1 MKLTE
6 VVLIAIA
13 VSGAIHAQE
22 PKFEVASVK
31 ALPPGSRFAPMTQDA
46 TRFTA
51 PSTNLWVLVARAY
64 GVDADQVMAPDW
76 LNTSMYSVAANIPDG
91 ATKEQFSLMLQNLLA
106 ERFRL
111 TVHRETK
118 VIDGY
123 ELVVGKG
130 GSKLKEAEPGPGGG
144 GGQFGPDGAHL
155 TYTKSTMSSF
165 AGSLPMRFRQI
176 SGGDSAAIRVADKTG
191 LAGVY
196 DFTLNYD
203 LPGREGQGVDIF
215 GAIESQLGLKL
226 QAAKLKVD
234 FVVVDH
240 AEKVPLEN

>member
-1 MKLTE
+1 MKLIGS
-6 VVLIAIA
+6 VLIVIA
-13 VSGAIHAQE
+13 AGGILCAQG

-31 ALPPGSRFAPMTQDA
+31 ALPPGGRFAPMTQDA
-46 TRFTA
+46 TRFSA
-51 PSTNLWVLVARAY
+51 PASNLWILVARAY
-64 GVDADQVMAPDW
+64 GVNSDQVMAPDW
-76 LNTSMYSVAANIPDG
+76 MNTSMYSVAANIPEG
-91 ATKEQFSLMLQNLLA
+91 ATTEQFNLMLQNLLV
-106 ERFRL
+106 ERFRM
-111 TVHRETK
+111 TAHRETK

-130 GSKLKEAEPGPGGG
+130 GSKLKGVEPGPAGG

-155 TYTKSTMSSF
+155 TYTKTPMSFF
-165 AGSLPMRFRQI
+165 AGNLPMRFRQI
-176 SGGDSAAIRVADKTG
+176 NGADSVAVRVADKTG
-191 LAGVY
+191 LSGVY

-226 QAAKLKVD
+226 VPAKLSVD